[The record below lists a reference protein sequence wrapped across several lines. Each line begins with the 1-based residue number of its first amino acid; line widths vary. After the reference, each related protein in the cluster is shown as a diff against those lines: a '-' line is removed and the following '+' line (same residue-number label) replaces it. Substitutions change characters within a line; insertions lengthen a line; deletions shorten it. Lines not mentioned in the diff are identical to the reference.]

1 MGSFAV
7 NSLVRSAVP
16 ALFVWYSDKKDCS
29 GILVGIFLHLLSIF
43 WICSGCSCILFCK
56 MYLGL
61 GWRYMFAKADLEIA
75 LLKYSPYGP
84 L

>member
-7 NSLVRSAVP
+7 NGLVRSAVA
-16 ALFVWYSDKKDCS
+16 ALFGSLTKNCS
-29 GILVGIFLHLLSIF
+29 GVLVGIFLHLLSIF
-43 WICSGCSCILFCK
+43 LICSGCSLILFCK
-56 MYLGL
+56 IYLGL
-61 GWRYMFAKADLEIA
+61 GRRYMFAKADLEIA